1 MGYRSPAADAVFAAI
16 ADATR
21 RTIMQRVARRRLT
34 AGELAR
40 GFRMSR
46 PAVSKHVRVLVRAGL
61 YVTVNR
67 NRREGRH
74 RLYELDPAP
83 LRQVDEWVAQ
93 YRDFWRTNLRSLKSY
108 VESGGEHERGSRS

>member
-61 YVTVNR
+61 LR
-67 NRREGRH
+67 QRREGRH

>member
-1 MGYRSPAADAVFAAI
+1 MGYRSPPADAVFAAI

-61 YVTVNR
+61 LR
-67 NRREGRH
+67 QRREGRH
-74 RLYELDPAP
+74 RLYELDAAP
-83 LRQVDEWVAQ
+83 LRQVDGWVAQ

>member
-1 MGYRSPAADAVFAAI
+1 MGYRLPAADAVFAAI

-61 YVTVNR
+61 LR
-67 NRREGRH
+67 QRREGRH

>member
-1 MGYRSPAADAVFAAI
+1 MGYRSPSADAVFAAI

-61 YVTVNR
+61 LR
-67 NRREGRH
+67 QRREGRH

-93 YRDFWRTNLRSLKSY
+93 YCHFWRTNLRSLKSY

>member
-21 RTIMQRVARRRLT
+21 RTIIQRVARRHLT

-61 YVTVNR
+61 LR
-67 NRREGRH
+67 QRREGRH